1 MMLAGTLLLMI
12 AAPAQADGSAQR
24 RALVTCFRETVTQAQ
39 EQKQKPTEFEA
50 LARARCAAQITAFRS
65 AVVAFDLRNGRARKA
80 AESDVDLQVADYVVS
95 FSERLA
101 VGS

>member
-1 MMLAGTLLLMI
+1 MLAATLLLVI
-12 AAPAQADGSAQR
+12 AAPTQADGSAQR
-24 RALVTCFRETVTQAQ
+24 KALVTCFRETVAQAQ
-39 EQKQKPTEFEA
+39 AQKRKPAEFET
-50 LARARCAAQITAFRS
+50 LARERCAAQITAFRS

-95 FSERLA
+95 FSERLD